1 MLSGSVAE
9 LGNWAT
15 TWNGAVGPVTIPAA
29 GSGLQT
35 VSVPAGSTV
44 QFKFFVLHSNGS
56 ITWENGANHSYTI
69 PATGVGAAAVTWQN

>member
-1 MLSGSVAE
+1 
-9 LGNWAT
+9 
-15 TWNGAVGPVTIPAA
+15 
-29 GSGLQT
+29 
-35 VSVPAGSTV
+35 VPAGSTV